1 MSKGISIDAQWI
13 PRNENLRA
21 DYLSK
26 IIDYEDWGVT
36 DAFFEFMSKI
46 WGPYDIDRF
55 ANFKNAKLERFNSL
69 FWNPGTEGVDCFSL
83 SWEGD
88 NNWLVPPIS
97 LIGKCILHLI
107 GTESRGTIIV
117 PHWPSSYF
125 WP

>member
-1 MSKGISIDAQWI
+1 MSKGISIDAQWV

-26 IIDYEDWGVT
+26 ITDYEDWGVT
-36 DAFFEFMSKI
+36 DEF
-46 WGPYDIDRF
+46 F
-55 ANFKNAKLERFNSL
+55 ANFKNAKLKRFNSL

-117 PHWPSSYF
+117 PLWPSSYF